1 MEKKRETV
9 GGLRTRI
16 RVLEDAL
23 GQVAVLAEYGTTGP
37 GKCEG
42 PGLSAKRATALRRAI
57 SDIARQ
63 ARGEA

>member
-1 MEKKRETV
+1 MTKKRETV
-9 GGLRTRI
+9 GELRTRI

-23 GQVAVLAEYGTTGP
+23 GQVAVRAEYGTTGP

-42 PGLSAKRATALRRAI
+42 PGLSAKRATSLRLAI